1 MIRGGGFSVLS
12 NQFEQAVDGL
22 CLRDI
27 LLDTFLGPIEGNLAT
42 TGTDSHRGLELEGL
56 PVWSI
61 EHEGDGVILDTGQLT
76 GNDAE
81 DEESLTPGPS
91 PTGEESGNSGGGSNS
106 GGDNNGGGDNG
117 EGLDMG

>member
-42 TGTDSHRGLELEGL
+42 TGTD
-56 PVWSI
+56 I
-61 EHEGDGVILDTGQLT
+61 AVIGICHLAGAIDDTAH
-76 GNDAE
+76 DAY
-81 DEESLTPGPS
+81 LQTY
-91 PTGEESGNSGGGSNS
+91 
-106 GGDNNGGGDNG
+106 
-117 EGLDMG
+117 